1 MPQVAE
7 IRLSNIFLFR
17 LRRFRVPKLM
27 KQVLVLT
34 LQILFSSHQH
44 RRLLIY
50 FISFFLFW
58 RTWHWTKWT
67 GWSPAAASLDR
78 RSGTVGVACRVC
90 CFGHFSN
97 SGKFAFRTQVPR
109 SWLAPK
115 KNVRFLFY
123 AVMSACHI
131 ILYWALKC
139 GNWRE
144 NIMFQ
149 NFTVVV
155 YTIPNV

>member
-50 FISFFLFW
+50 FISFFFVLEDLALDQVDRLKSSGSLLGQTFW
-58 RTWHWTKWT
+58 
-67 GWSPAAASLDR
+67 
-78 RSGTVGVACRVC
+78 
-90 CFGHFSN
+90 
-97 SGKFAFRTQVPR
+97 
-109 SWLAPK
+109 
-115 KNVRFLFY
+115 Y
-123 AVMSACHI
+123 
-131 ILYWALKC
+131 C
-139 GNWRE
+139 GCGL
-144 NIMFQ
+144 
-149 NFTVVV
+149 
-155 YTIPNV
+155 